1 MPPSFLSSFSRL
13 LLGVSYQVCFSFL
26 LQRAE
31 TSVSPGQ
38 GHTDT
43 ESQSGHHR
51 VPCVR
56 LSGPR
61 GQKSGASSCCF
72 CPPVSTFNGTHASA
86 VHGPRTTKPA
96 VRPVVG
102 GGASPLAFPTSG
114 AHRMGELKWF
124 CQTSG
129 QKLGGICRSWG
140 EERER
145 EGGGER
151 RRKPDK
157 AFDNKRYLYSPH
169 WPLAWEI
176 LVLSKNIVV
185 QTRAHFLILG
195 SPRPAT
201 WVCANSAQPAA
212 GSWGKHQQCL

>member
-26 LQRAE
+26 LQHAE

-86 VHGPRTTKPA
+86 VHGPRTTEPA
-96 VRPVVG
+96 VRPRRGVPAGLPYFRCPQNGRTEMVLPNLRTEIRWNLQELRG
-102 GGASPLAFPTSG
+102 GEG
-114 AHRMGELKWF
+114 K
-124 CQTSG
+124 
-129 QKLGGICRSWG
+129 GG
-140 EERER
+140 RER
-145 EGGGER
+145 EEEETG
-151 RRKPDK
+151 
-157 AFDNKRYLYSPH
+157 
-169 WPLAWEI
+169 
-176 LVLSKNIVV
+176 
-185 QTRAHFLILG
+185 
-195 SPRPAT
+195 
-201 WVCANSAQPAA
+201 
-212 GSWGKHQQCL
+212 